1 MAPSPVDQIRDMP
14 WLATLDLRRRLA
26 WPYIRLQFAFHGI
39 AWGERW
45 RIFGAPILQRHR
57 GSVVRAGDGLVLRS
71 WPRSN
76 PLAPTH
82 PVVLSTRSRD
92 AEIVLGDDCGLTGA
106 VIVAETG
113 VTVGDRVLI
122 GGNAQIV
129 DTDFHPLHAEVR
141 QQDMNAGTTRRI
153 RIGDDVFIGMNSIIL
168 KGVNV
173 GTGSVVG
180 AGSVVSQDVPP
191 KTIVAGN
198 PARVVRSL

>member
-1 MAPSPVDQIRDMP
+1 MAPSPADQIRDMP
-14 WLATLDLRRRLA
+14 WLATLDVRRRLA

-39 AWGERW
+39 DWGERW

-57 GSVVRAGDGLVLRS
+57 GSVIRVGDGLVLRS

-92 AEIVLGDDCGLTGA
+92 AEIVLGDDCGLTGV

-113 VTVGDRVLI
+113 VMVGDRVLI